1 MEDALDSHKIN
12 LILNK
17 LTQNQLPI
25 QQLALLTKIRQIL
38 AIGDT
43 CKTDYKAVM
52 AETNIMQ
59 TISTVFS
66 LRDDVGGADANGNS
80 YHRLMKLEAGWIIT
94 NLGFGDSQ
102 VHEEIFNDKYGV
114 INHINLIL
122 SSTDVMMIE

>member
-1 MEDALDSHKIN
+1 
-12 LILNK
+12 
-17 LTQNQLPI
+17 
-25 QQLALLTKIRQIL
+25 
-38 AIGDT
+38 
-43 CKTDYKAVM
+43 M